1 MVETLK
7 TALGTLLLLFQSRS
21 RLQVEILVL
30 RQQGNEFEDRILAAL
45 VKKELVLAPGLRES
59 NVILGS
65 DDTTR
70 KSTTL
75 LPADAFELFSVSSH
89 NELNVEASRGTRS

>member
-1 MVETLK
+1 MDDEDRAAVPVLK
-7 TALGTLLLLFQSRS
+7 EEKEALWALL
-21 RLQVEILVL
+21 
-30 RQQGNEFEDRILAAL
+30 GNEFEDRILAAL
-45 VKKELVLAPGLRES
+45 VKKELVLAPGHRES

-89 NELNVEASRGTRS
+89 NELNVEAGRGTGS